1 MTDSARQHCP
11 VRIAGSKPKCCF
23 IAGTNPTS
31 CSAPPIPGLHI
42 PHLPAGE
49 SSHAML
55 HFFSPSFETG
65 ENRSKMMDEVYVQ
78 QLAKKGHGTDS
89 FGLRLSVN
97 GQMQAISAVTL
108 YTARVEPSRDGDYEW
123 YDYRNIVGNSGVD
136 AYKILFNSDVL
147 LPGIDV
153 RTQVIEAVVP
163 ADGVLDKRSHKR
175 SYCTTSEYVSQRTG
189 FGLDNITG
197 RKIFTFCTMVLFPT
211 GEVIA
216 AGGFNLKVWQYE
228 LFNFRFDVADWPVLD
243 ERVADTPAGKH
254 SHLSLSID
262 HRDVWMRLAED
273 DPHHVAFPFGFI
285 LSIDNVPRTVAGVR
299 MYEVMDEESIKIPH
313 RSRYIVGTN
322 GMQAF
327 TLMFNTELLRA
338 GDEAR
343 TLAALLGSV
352 DALDVDSARRKE
364 WVLGEMQYVKQRTR
378 FGGRNSLHSPNN
390 IPFFTFCTCS
400 AYDNGEGWR
409 FRVFEF
415 EVEFSDS

>member
-1 MTDSARQHCP
+1 
-11 VRIAGSKPKCCF
+11 
-23 IAGTNPTS
+23 
-31 CSAPPIPGLHI
+31 
-42 PHLPAGE
+42 
-49 SSHAML
+49 
-55 HFFSPSFETG
+55 
-65 ENRSKMMDEVYVQ
+65 MMDEVYVQ
-78 QLAKKGHGTDS
+78 QLAKKEHMPRSDR
-89 FGLRLSVN
+89 FGMRLSVN

-211 GEVIA
+211 GEVIT

-243 ERVADTPAGKH
+243 ERVANTTAGKH
-254 SHLSLSID
+254 SHLSLSMSID

-299 MYEVMDEESIKIPH
+299 MYEVQDEDRTEILH

>member
-1 MTDSARQHCP
+1 
-11 VRIAGSKPKCCF
+11 
-23 IAGTNPTS
+23 
-31 CSAPPIPGLHI
+31 
-42 PHLPAGE
+42 
-49 SSHAML
+49 
-55 HFFSPSFETG
+55 
-65 ENRSKMMDEVYVQ
+65 MMDEVYVQ
-78 QLAKKGHGTDS
+78 QLAKTEHSDR
-89 FGLRLSVN
+89 FGMRLSVN

-254 SHLSLSID
+254 SHLSLSMSID

-299 MYEVMDEESIKIPH
+299 MYEVMDEGSIKIPH

-378 FGGRNSLHSPNN
+378 FGGRNSLHSPNDA
-390 IPFFTFCTCS
+390 PFFTFCTCS

-415 EVEFSDS
+415 EVEFGK